1 MNSQREISLKNK
13 SGIKTYNNKLLN
25 FRKFQL
31 SKVITLKPYLVDK
44 LLGTSRRDGLTRT
57 LACTLACTLH
67 SLKTSQAKRPYNL
80 ITSKQ

>member
-1 MNSQREISLKNK
+1 MNSQREISLKNE

-44 LLGTSRRDGLTRT
+44 LLGTSRQVGQTRT
-57 LACTLACTLH
+57 LACTLH
-67 SLKTSQAKRPYNL
+67 SPHNLKTSQPYNL
-80 ITSKQ
+80 KI